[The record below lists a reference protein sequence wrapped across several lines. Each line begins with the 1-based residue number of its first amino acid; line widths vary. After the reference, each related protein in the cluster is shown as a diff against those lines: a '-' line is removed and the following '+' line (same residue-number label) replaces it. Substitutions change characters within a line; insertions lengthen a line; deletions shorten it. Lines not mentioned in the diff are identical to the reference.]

1 MVANK
6 IRVSKQLVQIQ
17 MVVNCVSNINIK
29 SSGGGVLFK
38 WGGTIEMTTNCAPL
52 SLHVVP
58 SMPSLSLPTYLPTPP
73 HLWLLK
79 PTP

>member
-1 MVANK
+1 M
-6 IRVSKQLVQIQ
+6 
-17 MVVNCVSNINIK
+17 
-29 SSGGGVLFK
+29 
-38 WGGTIEMTTNCAPL
+38 GGTIEMTTNCAPL